1 MHHIKELERLQILH
15 SLIENECT
23 GTPKQL
29 SIKMQI
35 SIRSV
40 YRLIEKLKDYN
51 AEIGFDRK
59 RNTYYYSDLFVLDVS
74 VTIKVMTKNNTTK
87 LYGGT
92 LKKMFPCQLLA
103 VSEFT
108 FEKQMSN
115 KVHVGLLK

>member
-29 SIKMQI
+29 ARKMRI

-59 RNTYYYSDLFVLDVS
+59 RNTYYYNDFFVLDVS

-92 LKKMFPCQLLA
+92 LKKMLPCQLLA
-103 VSEFT
+103 VSDYI
-108 FEKQMSN
+108 FEVS
-115 KVHVGLLK
+115 V